1 MANRDIARLDARVD
15 KLAERI
21 NDLVLR
27 FDDHFGNHHGP
38 ASRIKLSGATAI
50 VAALL
55 LGVWEAV
62 RQLVL

>member
-21 NDLVLR
+21 NDLILR
-27 FDDHFGNHHGP
+27 FDEHIGNHHGA
-38 ASRIKLSGATAI
+38 ASRLKQSGVTAI

-62 RQLVL
+62 RQLVV